1 MSWASS
7 ERLMY
12 VQCTSCAR
20 GVIMILFINT
30 FSDSDAIIA
39 IYWKAFKNDI
49 ETDKKWGFLVS
60 LLSVFMYLSLKC
72 KTSAISLVETACMF
86 LIFLITS
93 MQISMEC
100 ETKESEAK
108 FEFILT

>member
-49 ETDKKWGFLVS
+49 ETDKKWGLFGFSSISFHVS
-60 LLSVFMYLSLKC
+60 IVK
-72 KTSAISLVETACMF
+72 
-86 LIFLITS
+86 
-93 MQISMEC
+93 MQNIC
-100 ETKESEAK
+100 NFTG
-108 FEFILT
+108 